1 MEKEI
6 EVYDVAAPIS
16 KGDIVGELRIVSDG
30 QVIGKTNL
38 LASED
43 VMNKTYRDFVDDI
56 VSGW

>member
-30 QVIGKTNL
+30 QTIGKTNL